1 MKTVPH
7 GFINI
12 GSMREL
18 GTKPCILVLVRQ
30 FPEDQQPGNFH
41 KIGTLLE
48 LLYRAQEMLAEIG
61 LTPEDVGGKQLYHG
75 RGCDQCNNTGYRG
88 RTGLFEIM
96 TFNDE
101 IRDLIMENA
110 STNVLRAAAQRNGMR
125 LLRENGLHLLY
136 EGITTIEEVARET
149 LASEE

>member
-1 MKTVPH
+1 
-7 GFINI
+7 
-12 GSMREL
+12 
-18 GTKPCILVLVRQ
+18 
-30 FPEDQQPGNFH
+30 
-41 KIGTLLE
+41 
-48 LLYRAQEMLAEIG
+48 
-61 LTPEDVGGKQLYHG
+61 
-75 RGCDQCNNTGYRG
+75 
-88 RTGLFEIM
+88 M